1 MTDERQYEIVETK
14 YSPNKT
20 VSRLNFLGDFDQ
32 ARDKA
37 VELAK
42 NNIGVRYAV
51 FPQNGIVAEYQ
62 AYFRTTIKCPHC
74 GQTVP
79 IE

>member
-1 MTDERQYEIVETK
+1 MADERQYEIVETK

-20 VSRLNFLGDFDQ
+20 VTRLEFVGDFEQ

-37 VELAK
+37 IDLAK
-42 NNIGVRYAV
+42 KNIGVRYAV
-51 FPQNGIVAEYQ
+51 FPQNGIVAEHQ
-62 AYFRTTIKCPHC
+62 SFFRTTIKCPHC
-74 GQTVP
+74 GETIP